1 MSEIGRWVLEKACQD
16 RRRWR
21 RAGGRETTIS
31 VNLSA
36 RQLMSPGLAETVAA
50 VLHDTE
56 TEARHVALEF
66 PEGIFLVDPER
77 AHVVLDQLRRLGVT
91 LTLDDFGSGHS
102 SLGYLQRFPIDVVK
116 IDAGLVAGPTK
127 SPANA
132 VIVSA
137 VVELAGVLGMKVIA
151 DRVETS
157 EQHRAVE
164 ALGCDSCQGFYFARP
179 RSAEGVGALL
189 WESDDR
195 PRPQSP
201 APVGGPVGAP
211 SGGRPR
217 DA

>member
-1 MSEIGRWVLEKACQD
+1 
-16 RRRWR
+16 
-21 RAGGRETTIS
+21 
-31 VNLSA
+31 
-36 RQLMSPGLAETVAA
+36 MSPGLAETVAA
-50 VLHDTE
+50 VLHGTE

-127 SPANA
+127 SPAGA
-132 VIVSA
+132 AIVSA
-137 VVELAGVLGMKVIA
+137 VVELAGVLGMKVVA
-151 DRVETS
+151 VRVETP

-164 ALGCDSCQGFYFARP
+164 ALGCDSCPGFYFARP
-179 RSAEGVGALL
+179 TSAENVEALL
-189 WESDDR
+189 RRSDDR
-195 PRPQSP
+195 RRPRLPV
-201 APVGGPVGAP
+201 PVGGPVAAP
-211 SGGRPR
+211 SGPRPR